1 MLASPQRWA
10 KPEGCYA
17 RILSKI
23 HRPAVHADREMH
35 EVMDLEDD
43 AGIDAGNV
51 QELGLGSHPNAGEEL
66 EHWVGGL
73 KKIARIKTSHG
84 CDQMGRFITL
94 WATFQSM
101 WQQLFCPN
109 CLHIFGNFCKF
120 VKIFHSTSKILF
132 GRLLWTFGNFSQ
144 VTLMGRYIWSR
155 ICLERLPGASVTR
168 YWNIKKPDCFR
179 KLSKSIFL
187 NEPKNLNSFWATF
200 LRKFVTQNFQK
211 SPNLVTLSSK
221 N

>member
-1 MLASPQRWA
+1 
-10 KPEGCYA
+10 
-17 RILSKI
+17 
-23 HRPAVHADREMH
+23 
-35 EVMDLEDD
+35 
-43 AGIDAGNV
+43 
-51 QELGLGSHPNAGEEL
+51 
-66 EHWVGGL
+66 
-73 KKIARIKTSHG
+73 
-84 CDQMGRFITL
+84 MGRFITL

-132 GRLLWTFGNFSQ
+132 GRLLWIFGNFSQ
-144 VTLMGRYIWSR
+144 VTLKGRYIWSR

-221 N
+221 KLEYSDWLIIVMGVFLTNQSSLFWRSIGKLLLNLLMTLTPGVKSLTSEFREKYTNSREDLKDKYLHQNRSLNMSTLK